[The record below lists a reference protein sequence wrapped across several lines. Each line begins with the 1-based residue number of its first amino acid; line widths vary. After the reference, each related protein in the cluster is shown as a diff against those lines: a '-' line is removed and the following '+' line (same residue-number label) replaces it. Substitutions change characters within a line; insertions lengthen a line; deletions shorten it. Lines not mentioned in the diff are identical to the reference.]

1 MKPVNLK
8 KINPDKCLV
17 INIHDG
23 YGHTQYDQYEIN
35 ELAKTA
41 GFQIE
46 ETIDVKVISPNPSF
60 YIGKGKVEEIKQLK
74 NLFDFEF
81 LIINEDIS
89 PAQEKKLTDA
99 LNLTVIDRT
108 NLILNI
114 FSMRAKSYEGRLQ
127 VELAQLEYLST
138 RLVRGWTHL
147 ERQKG
152 GIGVRGGPGEKQ
164 IELDR
169 RMLRGRV
176 KQLKERLK
184 KLTKQRDM
192 QRQRRRKSGVFN
204 VAIVGY
210 TNAGKSTLFNV
221 LTNQKIY
228 AADQLFATLDTTS
241 RKLFIPPNFSLV
253 ISDTVGFIKNLPT
266 NLIESFKSTL
276 QESTTADLLL
286 HVVDSSNDEKKE
298 HILQVNR
305 ILKEIKAYQVDQI
318 LILNQIDKN
327 KTKPQKDMDEYG
339 RIKRIELSAKTG
351 QGIEFLKEALVE
363 RTTSFTNQEKLY
375 YDENVQQPI

>member
-1 MKPVNLK
+1 LSSNNTILPKE
-8 KINPDKCLV
+8 KCLI
-17 INIHDG
+17 INTHDG
-23 YGHTQYDQYEIN
+23 YGRKEYDHHEIK
-35 ELAKTA
+35 ELVKTA
-41 GFQIE
+41 GFDIVE
-46 ETIDVKVISPNPSF
+46 SLDIKIITPNPSF
-60 YIGKGKVEEIKQLK
+60 YIGKGKVDEIKQLK
-74 NLFDFEF
+74 SLFSFEF
-81 LIINEDIS
+81 LIINEDIT
-89 PAQEKKLTDA
+89 PAQEKKLSDA
-99 LNLTVIDRT
+99 LKVTIIDRT

-114 FSMRAKSYEGRLQ
+114 FSQRAKSHEGKLQ

-169 RMLRGRV
+169 RMLRIRV

-192 QRQRRRKSGVFN
+192 QRQRRRKSGVFT

-210 TNAGKSTLFNV
+210 TNAGKSTLFNE
-221 LTNQKIY
+221 LTKQKIY

-241 RKLFIPPNFSLV
+241 RKLFIPPSTSLV

-276 QESTTADLLL
+276 EESTSADLLL
-286 HVVDSSNDEKKE
+286 HVVDSTNEERKE
-298 HILQVNR
+298 HIDQVNR
-305 ILKEIKAYQVDQI
+305 ILKEIHADQVDQI

-327 KTKPQKDMDEYG
+327 NSLPQKDIDEYG
-339 RIKRIELSAKTG
+339 RINRIELSAKTG
-351 QGIEFLKEALVE
+351 QGIEFLKEALVG
-363 RTTSFTNQEKLY
+363 RASLFNNQEINN
-375 YDENVQQPI
+375 YDENFK

>member
-1 MKPVNLK
+1 MSSNNTILPKE
-8 KINPDKCLV
+8 KCLI
-17 INIHDG
+17 INTHDG
-23 YGHTQYDQYEIN
+23 YGRKEYDHHEIK
-35 ELAKTA
+35 ELVKTA
-41 GFQIE
+41 GFDIVE
-46 ETIDVKVISPNPSF
+46 SLDIKIITPNPSF
-60 YIGKGKVEEIKQLK
+60 YIGKGKVDEIKQLK
-74 NLFDFEF
+74 NLFSFEF
-81 LIINEDIS
+81 LIINEDIT
-89 PAQEKKLTDA
+89 PAQEKKLSDA
-99 LNLTVIDRT
+99 LKVTIIDRT

-114 FSMRAKSYEGRLQ
+114 FSQRAKSHEGKLQ

-169 RMLRGRV
+169 RMLRVRV

-192 QRQRRRKSGVFN
+192 QRQRRRKSGVFT

-210 TNAGKSTLFNV
+210 TNAGKSTLFNE
-221 LTNQKIY
+221 LTKQKIY

-241 RKLFIPPNFSLV
+241 RKLFIPPLTSLV

-276 QESTTADLLL
+276 EESTSADLLL
-286 HVVDSSNDEKKE
+286 HVVDSTNEERKE
-298 HILQVNR
+298 HIDQVNR
-305 ILKEIKAYQVDQI
+305 ILKEIHADQVDQI

-327 KTKPQKDMDEYG
+327 NSLPQKDIDEYG
-339 RIKRIELSAKTG
+339 RINRIELSAKTG
-351 QGIEFLKEALVE
+351 QGIEFLKEALVG
-363 RTTSFTNQEKLY
+363 RASLFNNQEINN
-375 YDENVQQPI
+375 YDENFK

>member
-23 YGHTQYDQYEIN
+23 YGYTQYDQYEIN

-192 QRQRRRKSGVFN
+192 QRQRRRKSRVFN

-210 TNAGKSTLFNV
+210 TNAGKSTLFNE

-276 QESTTADLLL
+276 EESTNADLLL
-286 HVVDSSNDEKKE
+286 HVVDSSNEEKKE

-305 ILKEIKAYQVDQI
+305 ILKEINADQVDQI

-327 KTKPQKDMDEYG
+327 KTKPQKDRDEYG
-339 RIKRIELSAKTG
+339 RINRVELSAKTG

-363 RTTSFTNQEKLY
+363 RTANFINQEKIY
-375 YDENVQQPI
+375 YDENVH

>member
-1 MKPVNLK
+1 MFERPKAGEKAILVNLDFGD
-8 KINPDKCLV
+8 IYHADNTLEL
-17 INIHDG
+17 
-23 YGHTQYDQYEIN
+23 TQLID
-35 ELAKTA
+35 TA
-41 GFQIE
+41 GFKVAEKIVSKRDRP
-46 ETIDVKVISPNPSF
+46 DVKYFVGS
-60 YIGKGKVEEIKQLK
+60 GKIEEIKTLK
-74 NLFDFEF
+74 
-81 LIINEDIS
+81 
-89 PAQEKKLTDA
+89 DA
-99 LNLTVIDRT
+99 LNVSTIVFNHDLSPSQERNIEKLTGLRVYDRT
-108 NLILNI
+108 ALILYI
-114 FSMRAKSYEGRLQ
+114 FSLRAKSYEGKLQ
-127 VELAQLEYLST
+127 VELAHLDHLAT
-138 RLVRGWTHL
+138 RLTRGWSHL

-169 RMLRGRV
+169 RMLRLRI

-192 QRQRRRKSGVFN
+192 QRQRRKKSGVFT

-210 TNAGKSTLFNV
+210 TNAGKSTLFNE
-221 LTNQKIY
+221 LTKQKIY

-276 QESTTADLLL
+276 EESTNADLLL
-286 HVVDSSNDEKKE
+286 HVVDSSNEEKKE

-305 ILKEIKAYQVDQI
+305 ILKEINADQVDQI
-318 LILNQIDKN
+318 LIINQIDKN
-327 KTKPQKDMDEYG
+327 KTKPQKDRDEYG
-339 RIKRIELSAKTG
+339 RINRVELSAKTG

-363 RTTSFTNQEKLY
+363 RTASFINQEKIY
-375 YDENVQQPI
+375 YDENA

>member
-1 MKPVNLK
+1 MTSNNTIIPK
-8 KINPDKCLV
+8 DKCLI
-17 INIHDG
+17 INTHDG
-23 YGHTQYDQYEIN
+23 YGRKEYDHHEIK
-35 ELAKTA
+35 ELVKTA
-41 GFQIE
+41 GFDIVE
-46 ETIDVKVISPNPSF
+46 SLDIKIVTPNPSF
-60 YIGKGKVEEIKQLK
+60 YIGKGKVDEIKQLK
-74 NLFDFEF
+74 NVFSFEF
-81 LIINEDIS
+81 LIINEDIT
-89 PAQEKKLTDA
+89 PAQEKKLSDA
-99 LNLTVIDRT
+99 LKVTIIDRT

-114 FSMRAKSYEGRLQ
+114 FSQRAKSHEGKLQ

-169 RMLRGRV
+169 RMLRVRV

-192 QRQRRRKSGVFN
+192 QRQRRRKSGVFT

-210 TNAGKSTLFNV
+210 TNAGKSTLFNE
-221 LTNQKIY
+221 LTKQKIY
-228 AADQLFATLDTTS
+228 AADQLFATLDTTA
-241 RKLFIPPNFSLV
+241 RKLFIPPSTSLV

-276 QESTTADLLL
+276 EESTSADLLL
-286 HVVDSSNDEKKE
+286 HVVDSTNEEKKE
-298 HILQVNR
+298 HIDQVNR
-305 ILKEIKAYQVDQI
+305 ILKEIHADQVDQI

-327 KTKPQKDMDEYG
+327 NSLPQKDIDEYG
-339 RIKRIELSAKTG
+339 RISRIELSAKTG
-351 QGIEFLKEALVE
+351 QGIEFLKEALVG
-363 RTTSFTNQEKLY
+363 RASAFNNQEIIN
-375 YDENVQQPI
+375 YDENF

>member
-1 MKPVNLK
+1 MSSNKTITPKDNCLI
-8 KINPDKCLV
+8 INT
-17 INIHDG
+17 HDG
-23 YGHTQYDQYEIN
+23 YGRKEYDHHEIR
-35 ELAKTA
+35 ELVKTA
-41 GFQIE
+41 GFDIVE
-46 ETIDVKVISPNPSF
+46 SLDIKIISPNPSF
-60 YIGKGKVEEIKQLK
+60 YIGKGKVDEIKQLK
-74 NLFDFEF
+74 NVFSFEF

-89 PAQEKKLTDA
+89 PAQEKKLSDA
-99 LNLTVIDRT
+99 LKVTIVDRT

-114 FSMRAKSYEGRLQ
+114 FSQRAKSHEGKLQ

-169 RMLRGRV
+169 RMLRVRV

-184 KLTKQRDM
+184 KLTKQRHM
-192 QRQRRRKSGVFN
+192 QRQRRRKSGVFT

-210 TNAGKSTLFNV
+210 TNAGKSTLFNE
-221 LTNQKIY
+221 LTKQKIY

-241 RKLFIPPNFSLV
+241 RKLFIPPSTSLV

-276 QESTTADLLL
+276 EESTSADLLL
-286 HVVDSSNDEKKE
+286 HVVDSTNEEKKE
-298 HILQVNR
+298 HIVQVNR
-305 ILKEIKAYQVDQI
+305 ILEEIHADQVDQI

-327 KTKPQKDMDEYG
+327 NSLPQKDIDEYG
-339 RIKRIELSAKTG
+339 RINRIELSAKTG
-351 QGIEFLKEALVE
+351 QGIEFLKEALVI
-363 RTTSFTNQEKLY
+363 RASAFNNQEINN
-375 YDENVQQPI
+375 YDENF

>member
-1 MKPVNLK
+1 
-8 KINPDKCLV
+8 
-17 INIHDG
+17 
-23 YGHTQYDQYEIN
+23 
-35 ELAKTA
+35 
-41 GFQIE
+41 
-46 ETIDVKVISPNPSF
+46 
-60 YIGKGKVEEIKQLK
+60 
-74 NLFDFEF
+74 
-81 LIINEDIS
+81 S

-305 ILKEIKAYQVDQI
+305 ILKEIKADQVDQI
-318 LILNQIDKN
+318 LILNQIDKKN
-327 KTKPQKDMDEYG
+327 TKPQKDMDEYG

>member
-1 MKPVNLK
+1 LSSNNTILPKE
-8 KINPDKCLV
+8 KCLI
-17 INIHDG
+17 INTHDG
-23 YGHTQYDQYEIN
+23 YGRKEYDHHEIK
-35 ELAKTA
+35 ELVKTA
-41 GFQIE
+41 GFDIVE
-46 ETIDVKVISPNPSF
+46 SLDIKIVTPNPSF
-60 YIGKGKVEEIKQLK
+60 YIGKGKVDEIKQLK
-74 NLFDFEF
+74 NLFSFEF
-81 LIINEDIS
+81 LIINEDIT
-89 PAQEKKLTDA
+89 PAQEKKLSDA
-99 LNLTVIDRT
+99 LKVTIIDRT

-114 FSMRAKSYEGRLQ
+114 FSQRAKSHEGKLQ

-169 RMLRGRV
+169 RMLRIRV

-192 QRQRRRKSGVFN
+192 QRQRRRKSGVFT

-210 TNAGKSTLFNV
+210 TNAGKSTLFNE
-221 LTNQKIY
+221 LTKQKIY

-241 RKLFIPPNFSLV
+241 RKLFIPPSTSLV

-276 QESTTADLLL
+276 EESTSADLLL
-286 HVVDSSNDEKKE
+286 HVVDSTNEERKE
-298 HILQVNR
+298 HIDQVNR
-305 ILKEIKAYQVDQI
+305 ILKEIHADQVDQI

-327 KTKPQKDMDEYG
+327 NSLPQKDIDEYG
-339 RIKRIELSAKTG
+339 RINRIELSAKTG
-351 QGIEFLKEALVE
+351 QGIEFLKEALVG
-363 RTTSFTNQEKLY
+363 RASLFK
-375 YDENVQQPI
+375 

>member
-1 MKPVNLK
+1 MSSNNTIVPRN
-8 KINPDKCLV
+8 KCLI
-17 INIHDG
+17 INTHDG
-23 YGHTQYDQYEIN
+23 YGRKEYDHHEIK
-35 ELAKTA
+35 ELVKTA
-41 GFQIE
+41 GFDIVE
-46 ETIDVKVISPNPSF
+46 SLDIKIVTPNPSF
-60 YIGKGKVEEIKQLK
+60 YIGKGKVDEIKQLK
-74 NLFDFEF
+74 NVFSFEF
-81 LIINEDIS
+81 LIINEDIT
-89 PAQEKKLTDA
+89 PAQEKKLSDA
-99 LNLTVIDRT
+99 LKVTIIDRT

-114 FSMRAKSYEGRLQ
+114 FSQRAKSHEGKLQ

-169 RMLRGRV
+169 RMLRVRV

-192 QRQRRRKSGVFN
+192 QRQRRRKSGVFT

-210 TNAGKSTLFNV
+210 TNAGKSTLFNE
-221 LTNQKIY
+221 LTKQKIY

-241 RKLFIPPNFSLV
+241 RKLFISPSTSLV

-276 QESTTADLLL
+276 EESTSADLLL
-286 HVVDSSNDEKKE
+286 HVVDSTNEEKKE
-298 HILQVNR
+298 HIDQVNR
-305 ILKEIKAYQVDQI
+305 ILKEIHADQVDQI

-327 KTKPQKDMDEYG
+327 NSLPQKDIDEYG
-339 RIKRIELSAKTG
+339 RISRIELSAKTG
-351 QGIEFLKEALVE
+351 QGIEFLKEALVG
-363 RTTSFTNQEKLY
+363 RASAFNNQEIIN
-375 YDENVQQPI
+375 YDENF

>member
-1 MKPVNLK
+1 MSSNNTIIAK
-8 KINPDKCLV
+8 DKCLI
-17 INIHDG
+17 INTHDG
-23 YGHTQYDQYEIN
+23 YGRKEYDHHEIK
-35 ELAKTA
+35 ELVKTA
-41 GFQIE
+41 GFDIVE
-46 ETIDVKVISPNPSF
+46 SLDIKIVTPNPSF
-60 YIGKGKVEEIKQLK
+60 YIGKGKVDEIKQLK
-74 NLFDFEF
+74 NIFSFEY

-89 PAQEKKLTDA
+89 PAQEKKLSDA
-99 LNLTVIDRT
+99 LKVIIIDRT

-114 FSMRAKSYEGRLQ
+114 FSQRAKSHEGKLQ

-169 RMLRGRV
+169 RMLRVRV

-184 KLTKQRDM
+184 KLSKQREM
-192 QRQRRRKSGVFN
+192 QRQRRRKSGVFT

-210 TNAGKSTLFNV
+210 TNAGKSTLFNE
-221 LTNQKIY
+221 LTKQKIY

-241 RKLFIPPNFSLV
+241 RKLFIPPSTSLV

-276 QESTTADLLL
+276 EESTNADLLL
-286 HVVDSSNDEKKE
+286 HVVDSTNDEKKE
-298 HILQVNR
+298 HIDQVNR
-305 ILKEIKAYQVDQI
+305 ILKEIDADQVDQI

-327 KTKPQKDMDEYG
+327 NSLPQKDLDEYG
-339 RIKRIELSAKTG
+339 KIVRIELSAKTG
-351 QGIEFLKEALVE
+351 QGIEFLKEALVGRE
-363 RTTSFTNQEKLY
+363 SAFNNQEIIN
-375 YDENVQQPI
+375 YDENF

>member
-8 KINPDKCLV
+8 KLNPDKCLV

-23 YGHTQYDQYEIN
+23 YGYTQYDQYEIN

-210 TNAGKSTLFNV
+210 TNAGKSTLFNE

-276 QESTTADLLL
+276 EESTNADLLL
-286 HVVDSSNDEKKE
+286 HVVDSSNEEKKE

-305 ILKEIKAYQVDQI
+305 ILKEINADQVDQI

-327 KTKPQKDMDEYG
+327 KTKPQKDRDEYG
-339 RIKRIELSAKTG
+339 RINRVELSAKTG

-363 RTTSFTNQEKLY
+363 RTASFINQEKIY
-375 YDENVQQPI
+375 YDENAQQPI